1 MIKRRFLAYIY
12 DVCILVLILL
22 LTSYFLPVSEKKKNL
37 SEELSTL
44 EKNYLEEK
52 ITDKEFISSYST
64 ISYEMDKENVPY
76 SIMNVLYVLLFFIYI
91 PLKNDGM
98 TIGGSKLGVRIKK
111 NKGSL
116 TTNDLVIR
124 NTIVNGLAY
133 MLLSILL
140 LYFLPKNVYF
150 YVMIILGFI
159 QFTLVIISAFMVLYR
174 HDRKGLQDLFSKSSI
189 EEKSATLLLILSSL

>member
-52 ITDKEFISSYST
+52 ITDKEFISSYNT
-64 ISYEMDKENVPY
+64 IRYEMDKENVPY

-91 PLKNDGM
+91 PLKNDCM

-189 EEKSATLLLILSSL
+189 EEVK

>member
-76 SIMNVLYVLLFFIYI
+76 SIMNFLYVLLFFIYI

-116 TTNDLVIR
+116 TTNDLLIR

-189 EEKSATLLLILSSL
+189 EEVK

>member
-98 TIGGSKLGVRIKK
+98 TIGGSKNKEKQRIF
-111 NKGSL
+111 NC
-116 TTNDLVIR
+116 
-124 NTIVNGLAY
+124 
-133 MLLSILL
+133 
-140 LYFLPKNVYF
+140 
-150 YVMIILGFI
+150 
-159 QFTLVIISAFMVLYR
+159 
-174 HDRKGLQDLFSKSSI
+174 
-189 EEKSATLLLILSSL
+189 

>member
-44 EKNYLEEK
+44 EKNYVEEK

-98 TIGGSKLGVRIKK
+98 TIGGSKLGVKIKK

-116 TTNDLVIR
+116 TTNDLIIR
-124 NTIVNGLAY
+124 NTIVNARKALTQCILNSAK
-133 MLLSILL
+133 SI
-140 LYFLPKNVYF
+140 
-150 YVMIILGFI
+150 
-159 QFTLVIISAFMVLYR
+159 
-174 HDRKGLQDLFSKSSI
+174 
-189 EEKSATLLLILSSL
+189 